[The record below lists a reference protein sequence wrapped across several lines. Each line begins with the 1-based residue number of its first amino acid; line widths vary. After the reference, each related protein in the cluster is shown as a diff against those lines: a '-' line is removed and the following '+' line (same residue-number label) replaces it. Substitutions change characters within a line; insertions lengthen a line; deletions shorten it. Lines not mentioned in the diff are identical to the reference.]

1 MVIFNARRLSVRR
14 TLNTLLLLL
23 LAAPAA
29 FAGGVPGLEFLDLPL
44 LRQTGLLP
52 APPAHMV
59 SAARA
64 GYDWSG
70 LPAYIF
76 TEQERLSPPIVDAIN
91 RTSRTLD
98 VALYNLQ
105 IDDAVAALT
114 RAKRRG
120 VKVRVLFDKAHVSPE
135 AGKQIKAV
143 IDSGIETRIM
153 NGRGGTGAMHCKYA
167 VFDGTLLETG
177 SANWSGFAESF
188 SYENVMFMADP
199 DIVAGYEANFE
210 WMWAQG
216 RPPDQPETPAA
227 KPSAPPSDPT
237 PDVSFNGT
245 MLPDY
250 VFSPRGGTEAA
261 IVRAVD
267 AARSEVDLAMF
278 TFTSGRIMEAMKRA
292 AARGVTVKLMLFSGQ
307 KFPFFGEA
315 KASRMALRFKD
326 GRLEKGQMHNKFA
339 VLDGQL
345 LINGSYNWT
354 ATAENGNTENTIF
367 TTLPEY
373 VGAYK
378 AEFDKLYSSAREP

>member
-1 MVIFNARRLSVRR
+1 VRR
-14 TLNTLLLLL
+14 SLNTLLLLL

-29 FAGGVPGLEFLDLPL
+29 FAGGVPALESLDLPL
-44 LRQTGLLP
+44 LRQTGLPAAPYVP
-52 APPAHMV
+52 APA
-59 SAARA
+59 AARS

-70 LPAYIF
+70 LPAYVF
-76 TEQERLSPPIVDAIN
+76 TEQERLSPPIVDAID
-91 RTSRTLD
+91 RTGRTLD

-105 IDDAVAALT
+105 IDDAVAALV

-120 VKVRVLFDKAHVSPE
+120 VKVRVLFDKAHVLPE

-143 IDSGIETRIM
+143 IDSGIETRMM

-167 VFDGTLLETG
+167 VFDGTLLQTG

-188 SYENVMFMADP
+188 SYENVMFVADP
-199 DIVAGYEANFE
+199 DIVAGYEADFE
-210 WMWAQG
+210 WMWAQA
-216 RPPDQPETPAA
+216 RPPSQPEAPAA

-237 PDVSFNGT
+237 PDVNFNGAL
-245 MLPDY
+245 LPDY

-261 IVRAVD
+261 IVKAVD

-278 TFTSGRIMEAMKRA
+278 TFTSDKIMEALKRA

-339 VLDGQL
+339 VLDGRL

-354 ATAENGNTENTIF
+354 VTAETANTENTIF
-367 TTLPEY
+367 TTAPEY
-373 VGAYK
+373 VAPYK
-378 AEFDKLYSSAREP
+378 AEFDKLYSSARKP

>member
-1 MVIFNARRLSVRR
+1 VRR
-14 TLNTLLLLL
+14 SLNTLLLLL
-23 LAAPAA
+23 LAAPAV
-29 FAGGVPGLEFLDLPL
+29 FAGGTPVLESLNLPL
-44 LRQTGLLP
+44 LRQAGLLA
-52 APPAHMV
+52 APPAPSPV
-59 SAARA
+59 AARA

-70 LPAYIF
+70 LPAYVF
-76 TEQERLSPPIVDAIN
+76 TEQERLSPPIVDAID
-91 RTSRTLD
+91 RTGRTLD

-105 IDDAVAALT
+105 IDDAVAALV

-120 VKVRVLFDKAHVSPE
+120 VKVRVLFDKAHVLPE

-143 IDSGIETRIM
+143 IDSGIETRMM

-167 VFDGTLLETG
+167 VFDGTLLQTG

-188 SYENVMFMADP
+188 SYENVMFVADP
-199 DIVAGYEANFE
+199 DIVAGYGANFE
-210 WMWAQG
+210 WMWAQA
-216 RPPDQPETPAA
+216 RPPSQPDAPAA
-227 KPSAPPSDPT
+227 KPSVPPSDPT
-237 PDVSFNGT
+237 PDVNFNGAL
-245 MLPDY
+245 LPDY

-261 IVRAVD
+261 IVKAVD

-278 TFTSGRIMEAMKRA
+278 TFTSDKIMEALKRA

-307 KFPFFGEA
+307 KFPFFGDA

-339 VLDGQL
+339 VLDGRL

-354 ATAENGNTENTIF
+354 VTAETANTENTIF
-367 TTLPEY
+367 TTAPEY
-373 VGAYK
+373 VAPYK